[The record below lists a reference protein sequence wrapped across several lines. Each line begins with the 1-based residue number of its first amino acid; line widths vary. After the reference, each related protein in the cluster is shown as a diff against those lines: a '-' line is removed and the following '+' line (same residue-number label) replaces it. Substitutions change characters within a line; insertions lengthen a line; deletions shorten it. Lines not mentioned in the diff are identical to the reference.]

1 MTLAYL
7 EGLHGALE
15 LKVLLLDLLKES
27 VVDQVV
33 VLELQR
39 KRCQHQNT

>member
-1 MTLAYL
+1 
-7 EGLHGALE
+7 
-15 LKVLLLDLLKES
+15 LLLDLLEKS
-27 VVDQVV
+27 VVDTVV